1 MPSDRKVL
9 TAAAIAMLFA
19 FAAPTSFASETEPL
33 QSLAWMAGTWTG
45 VQEGTATE
53 EVWIRPKGGMMLG
66 LHRDVARGK
75 AVSFEF
81 LRIEATSDGIV
92 YFASPKGAP
101 ATAFRLVESKEGRAV
116 FENRKHDF
124 PVRILYWLG
133 TDGSLH
139 ARVEGPGEKPKA
151 YEWIWRKVSTAGR

>member
-1 MPSDRKVL
+1 MRSERRAL
-9 TAAAIAMLFA
+9 AAAAIGILFA
-19 FAAPTSFASETEPL
+19 LTAPPSFASETEPL

-45 VQEGTATE
+45 EDGGTATE
-53 EVWIRPKGGMMLG
+53 EVWIAPRGGLMLG

-81 LRIEATSDGIV
+81 LRIEATADGIV

-101 ATAFRLVESKEGRAV
+101 PTPFRLVEGKEGRAV
-116 FENRKHDF
+116 FENPKHDF

-133 TDGSLH
+133 PDNSLH
-139 ARVEGPGEKPKA
+139 ARIEGPGLKPKA
-151 YEWIWRKVSTAGR
+151 YEWVWKKDSGAGR